1 MHISP
6 TVFWLSLTYPNG
18 VHQEKKRQVELFV
31 SPVNGKPGEPQAL
44 QAEEVLRSL
53 NVDALQ
59 QNLRQFG
66 ITDISPEVWHCTEK
80 FIKKKNLQLAGFANP
95 TREALRRKP

>member
-6 TVFWLSLTYPNG
+6 TVFRLSLTYPND
-18 VHQEKKRQVELFV
+18 VHQEKKRQIELFV
-31 SPVNGKPGEPQAL
+31 SPVNGKAGDPQAL

-53 NVDALQ
+53 NVNVLQ

-66 ITDISPEVWHCTEK
+66 ITDISPEVWHCKEK
-80 FIKKKNLQLAGFANP
+80 FIKRKKNAV
-95 TREALRRKP
+95 